1 MAVSN
6 INAVIDCNIEKIWEV
21 VTSVD
26 KYSWRSDLSRTEI
39 VNDKQFIEYAKNGF
53 PTKFSVTVSEQYKRW
68 EFDIDNDNINGHW
81 TGIFKQ
87 KGNKTEIDFT
97 EEVFAKKFFMKPFL
111 KGYLKKQQAQFIS
124 DLKKAL

>member
-6 INAVIDCNIEKIWEV
+6 IKAEIDCNIEKVWEI

-53 PTKFSVTVSEQYKRW
+53 STKFSVTISEQYKRW

-97 EEVFAKKFFMKPFL
+97 EEVFAKKIFMKPFL